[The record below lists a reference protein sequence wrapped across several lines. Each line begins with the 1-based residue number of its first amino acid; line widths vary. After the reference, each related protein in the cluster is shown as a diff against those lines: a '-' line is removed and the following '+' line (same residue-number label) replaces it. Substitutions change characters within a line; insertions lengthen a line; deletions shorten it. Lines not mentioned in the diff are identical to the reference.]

1 MDWEFYKRGEAG
13 DAYAASQSRIIIEGD
28 HTISPLEIFVREVLQ
43 NSLDAALA
51 DQKVGVHFRLRK
63 ISQPGARDAFLKALG
78 WSKLKERVAAANRV
92 RKNGMSRRNLA
103 IRSNW
108 SVASYLCSRYP
119 NAAQSAWLA

>member
-43 NSLDAALA
+43 NSLDAALT

-63 ISQPGARDAFLKALG
+63 ISQPSARDAFLKALG
-78 WSKLKERVAAANRV
+78 WSKLKERVAAATSALRIRRFDRYSNDYWP
-92 RKNGMSRRNLA
+92 RKA
-103 IRSNW
+103 K
-108 SVASYLCSRYP
+108 RY
-119 NAAQSAWLA
+119 